1 MIFFPAI
8 DLKEGKCVR
17 LVKGNMKKTTV
28 FNNSPT
34 EQARLFQ
41 NSGCSWLHLVDLDG
55 AVKGQNINSKSVK
68 EIINSTDLKIQLGG
82 GIRKKEQVETWL
94 EYGVKKVVLGTVAAK
109 EPRVVRELAKAYP
122 KMVGVGVDALNGEV
136 AIEGWTKNSKIRA
149 IDLCKLYEDSGV
161 ASIIYTD
168 INRDGAMKGPN
179 IEETLKI
186 AASLSTPVIAS
197 GGISSMND
205 LVQLFEEGKSLI
217 EGVIVGRAIYE
228 NKIKLKDALHILAG
242 S

>member
-8 DLKEGKCVR
+8 DLKDGQCVR
-17 LVKGNMKKTTV
+17 LLKGNMEKVTIFHK
-28 FNNSPT
+28 SPT
-34 EQARLFQ
+34 EQAQLFQ
-41 NSGCSWLHLVDLDG
+41 NSGCNWLHLVDLDG

-68 EIINSTDLKIQLGG
+68 DVISETDLKIQLGG
-82 GIRKKEQVETWL
+82 GIRKREQVEAWL
-94 EYGVKKVVLGTVAAK
+94 ESGVEKVVLGTVAAQ
-109 EPRVVRELAKAYP
+109 EPYLVRELANAYP
-122 KMVGVGVDALNGEV
+122 KMIAVGVDALNGMV
-136 AIEGWTKNSKIRA
+136 AIEGWTKNSQIRA

-168 INRDGAMKGPN
+168 IDRDGAMKGPN

-186 AASLSTPVIAS
+186 AASLSTPVVAS

-205 LVQLFEEGKSLI
+205 LLQLYEEGKNLI
-217 EGVIVGRAIYE
+217 EGVIVGRALYE
-228 NKIKLKDALHILAG
+228 NKIKLKDALQLLAG

>member
-8 DLKEGKCVR
+8 DLKEGQCVR
-17 LVKGNMKKTTV
+17 LVKGNMEKVTV
-28 FNNSPT
+28 FHKSPT

-41 NSGCSWLHLVDLDG
+41 NSGCNWLHLVDLDG

-68 EIINSTDLKIQLGG
+68 EVINATDLKIQLGG
-82 GIRKKEQVETWL
+82 GIRKREQVETWL
-94 EYGVKKVVLGTVAAK
+94 ESGVKKVVLGTVAAK
-109 EPRVVRELAKAYP
+109 EPSIVRELAKAYP
-122 KMVGVGVDALNGEV
+122 KKIAVGVDALNGMV
-136 AIEGWTKNSKIRA
+136 AIEGWTKNSEIRA

-168 INRDGAMKGPN
+168 IDRDGAMKGPN
-179 IEETLKI
+179 IEEILKI
-186 AASLSTPVIAS
+186 ATSLSTPVVAS

-205 LVQLFEEGKSLI
+205 LEQLFEEGKNLI
-217 EGVIVGRAIYE
+217 EGVIVGRALYE
-228 NKIKLKDALHILAG
+228 NKIKLKEALQLLVG

>member
-8 DLKEGKCVR
+8 DLKEGQCVR
-17 LVKGNMKKTTV
+17 LVKGNMEKVTV
-28 FNNSPT
+28 FHKSPT

-41 NSGCSWLHLVDLDG
+41 NSGCNWLHLVDLDG

-68 EIINSTDLKIQLGG
+68 EVINATDLKIQLGG
-82 GIRKKEQVETWL
+82 GIRKREQVETWL
-94 EYGVKKVVLGTVAAK
+94 ESGVKKVVLGTVAAK
-109 EPRVVRELAKAYP
+109 EPSIVRELAKAYP
-122 KMVGVGVDALNGEV
+122 KKIAVGVDALNGMV
-136 AIEGWTKNSKIRA
+136 AIEGWTKNSEIRA

-168 INRDGAMKGPN
+168 IDRDGAMKGPN
-179 IEETLKI
+179 IEEILKI
-186 AASLSTPVIAS
+186 ATSLSTPVVAS

-205 LVQLFEEGKSLI
+205 LEQLFEEGKNLI
-217 EGVIVGRAIYE
+217 EGVIVGRALYE
-228 NKIKLKDALHILAG
+228 NKIKLKEALQLLMG

>member
-8 DLKEGKCVR
+8 DLKEGQCVR
-17 LVKGNMKKTTV
+17 LVKGNMEKVTV
-28 FNNSPT
+28 FHKSPT

-41 NSGCSWLHLVDLDG
+41 NSGCNWLHLVDLDG

-68 EIINSTDLKIQLGG
+68 EVINDTDLKIQLGG
-82 GIRKKEQVETWL
+82 GIRKREQVETWL
-94 EYGVKKVVLGTVAAK
+94 ESGVKKVVLGTVAAK
-109 EPRVVRELAKAYP
+109 EPSIVRELAKAYP
-122 KMVGVGVDALNGEV
+122 KMIAVGVDALDGMV
-136 AIEGWTKNSKIRA
+136 AIEGWTKNSEIRA

-168 INRDGAMKGPN
+168 IDRDGAMKGPN

-186 AASLSTPVIAS
+186 ATSLSTPVIAS

-205 LVQLFEEGKSLI
+205 LVQLYEEGKNLI
-217 EGVIVGRAIYE
+217 EGVIVGRALYE
-228 NKIKLKDALHILAG
+228 NKIKLKEALQLLVG